1 MTRLLEGKII
11 SVTGAGTGIGEG
23 SARVLAREGATLVL
37 SDIDEKA
44 AQETAD
50 RVIRAG
56 GRAIAVRTDVSD
68 AAQVQALVDLAVKE
82 FGRLDGA
89 FNNAGISGPSVP
101 MIDYSDADFDK
112 VQSTDLRSVW
122 LCMKAQIRQMLTQQ
136 GGGAI
141 LNTASVGGLV
151 GKPAISAYI
160 AAKHG
165 VIGLTKTA
173 ALEYGSQGVRVNA
186 VCPGVIRTPMLDA
199 LIKGG
204 QMGTEEQWAAIQ
216 PVGRLGT
223 PEEIGELAAWVLS
236 DRASLL
242 HGQSIAMD
250 GGFTVS

>member
-1 MTRLLEGKII
+1 MSKLLDNKII
-11 SVTGAGTGIGEG
+11 TVTGAATGIGEG
-23 SARVLAREGATLVL
+23 SARVIAREGATVIV
-37 SDIDEKA
+37 SDIDLKGAE
-44 AQETAD
+44 ETAQ
-50 RVIRAG
+50 RIVAAG
-56 GRAIAVRTDVSD
+56 GKAIAVRTDVSK
-68 AAQVQALVDLAVKE
+68 AEEVQALVDLALKE
-82 FGRLDGA
+82 YGRLDGA
-89 FNNAGISGPSVP
+89 FNNAGISGPSTP
-101 MIDYSDADFDK
+101 LIDYPDADFDK

-122 LCMKAQIRQMLTQQ
+122 LCMKAQIRQMLKQ

-141 LNTASVGGLV
+141 LNTASIGGLV
-151 GKPAISAYI
+151 GKPQISAYI

-173 ALEYGSQGVRVNA
+173 ALEYGSQGVRINA

-204 QMGTEEQWAAIQ
+204 QMGTEEQWNSLQ
-216 PVGRLGT
+216 PIGRLGT
-223 PEEIGELAAWVLS
+223 VEEIGELAAWVLS